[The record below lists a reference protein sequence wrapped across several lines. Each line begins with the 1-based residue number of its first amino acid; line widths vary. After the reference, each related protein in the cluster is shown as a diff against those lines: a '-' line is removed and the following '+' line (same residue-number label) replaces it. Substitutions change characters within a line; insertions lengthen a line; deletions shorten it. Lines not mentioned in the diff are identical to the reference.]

1 VSEHK
6 ALVVQPMSLAEIERK
21 MASGHSVFSPSGAEM
36 SMTCSGSLIPNAL
49 AEDDTSYE
57 SAEGSVAH
65 AVGEEWITAGFERPD
80 HLVGLVDD
88 NFGGFEIEIN
98 EEMLGYVEDYVDI
111 CHEIADWAEH
121 YFAEKRV
128 DTSDLTPI
136 PGQGGTM
143 DFAGFRWQKMKIV
156 DLKYGKEPVFA
167 YYIDEGKINKQ
178 LAVYAWGI
186 FLEWD
191 WLYNFQ
197 EIELVIVQPRLPH
210 IVSRHTMTR
219 QELIDFA
226 DFARERW
233 ALAWQP
239 NAPRTPSIRGCRWC
253 AIRAKC
259 PANYLFMANDLDV
272 FEDYDAK
279 DAVIDVVASKV
290 TYTDKQMKK
299 ANDIILD
306 EFAESPFPSM
316 PKPAE
321 LNTAA
326 LAKLLRYRKHMENFF
341 NAVAAELL
349 DRAISREEDIPW
361 WKLVESR
368 TRRKLVEDEEHVV
381 EVLTDQGLKKSDL
394 YKTVM
399 KSPAELE
406 RTLHTKLKMKAADA
420 KRLLDD
426 GLTVKPPGQKTLA
439 PTSDNRRALDKDG
452 DVFDAY
458 GDDDI

>member
-1 VSEHK
+1 MSEHK
-6 ALVVQPMSLAEIERK
+6 ALVVQPMSLDDIARK

-49 AEDDTSYE
+49 AHDDTSYE

-65 AVGEEWITAGFERPD
+65 AVGEEWITSSFERPD
-80 HLVGLVDD
+80 HLIGLVDD
-88 NFGGFEIEIN
+88 SFGGFEIEIN
-98 EEMLGYVEDYVDI
+98 EEMMGYVEDYVDI
-111 CHEIADWAEH
+111 CREIADWSEY

-167 YYIDEGKINKQ
+167 FYIDEGKINKQ

-210 IVSRHTMTR
+210 VVSRHTMTR
-219 QELIDFA
+219 QELIEFA

-253 AIRAKC
+253 KIRATC

-272 FEDYDAK
+272 FDAM
-279 DAVIDVVASKV
+279 DDDIIDVVATNV
-290 TYTDKQMKK
+290 TYSDIEMKG
-299 ANDIILD
+299 ANEVILD
-306 EFAESPFPSM
+306 EFATSPFPSM

-321 LNTAA
+321 LSTAA

-341 NAVAAELL
+341 NAVAGELT
-349 DRAISREEDIPW
+349 DRAISNEEDIPW

-368 TRRKLVEDEEHVV
+368 TRRKLVEDEDHIV
-381 EVLTDQGLKKSDL
+381 EVLTGVGLKKSAI
-394 YKTVM
+394 YKTIM

-406 RTLHTKLKMKAADA
+406 RELHTTLKMKAADA

-452 DVFDAY
+452 DVFDSL
-458 GDDDI
+458 DDI